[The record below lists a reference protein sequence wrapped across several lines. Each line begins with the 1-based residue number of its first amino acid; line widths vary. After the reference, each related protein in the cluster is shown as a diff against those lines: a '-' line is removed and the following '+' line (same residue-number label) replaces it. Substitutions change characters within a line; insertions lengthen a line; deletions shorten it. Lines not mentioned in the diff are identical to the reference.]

1 MDVIGQTIGQTICPS
16 FVLVNWKIAA
26 IVFASVIEI
35 ILIYFMYFIPLH
47 SFTIANETIKEN
59 LKKTVPT
66 GQDTLRKNQKM

>member
-1 MDVIGQTIGQTICPS
+1 MPNCRLFHTIEKNIFSTVKNWWSLTYGQ
-16 FVLVNWKIAA
+16 VYN
-26 IVFASVIEI
+26 